1 MLILLTAVCGILVY
15 ASFTMNLSGGP
26 LNQVAGYV
34 FIPMQRG
41 INYVG
46 RWISDKTDNLKDLK
60 DVMEENQKLKVQVD
74 ELTSELNTIKLEQ
87 YELNNLRK
95 LLKLDQKYP
104 SYDKVAANVIGKDAG
119 NWFSLF
125 TIDKGTNDGIQIDM
139 NVIAG
144 SGLVGIVTDVGPNYA
159 KVRSIIDD
167 VSKISGMVR
176 TTSDRCIIHGDL
188 QEMNANQNIL
198 LTDLKDSKDKVAVGD
213 PVVTSNISDK
223 YLQGILIG
231 YINTIGVDSNNLTKS
246 GTVTPAVDFERI
258 EEVLVILEKKRVR
271 RERITEALMKR
282 KITVVLI
289 VIVCFLLQSTLF
301 KALSIASISPNLLI
315 IVTSSFGFMRG
326 KKEGL
331 MTGFFSGL
339 CIDIFYGG
347 TLGFYAMIYMYL
359 GYVNGMFR
367 KIFFPEDIKLP
378 MILITASDFVCNLLV
393 YLFQFL
399 FRRKFAF
406 PYYLTHIIIPELIYT
421 ILITV
426 FLYFIL
432 LKINQKLE
440 MSEKRSM
447 SKFV

>member
-176 TTSDRCIIHGDL
+176 TTSDR
-188 QEMNANQNIL
+188 
-198 LTDLKDSKDKVAVGD
+198 
-213 PVVTSNISDK
+213 P
-223 YLQGILIG
+223 
-231 YINTIGVDSNNLTKS
+231 
-246 GTVTPAVDFERI
+246 ER
-258 EEVLVILEKKRVR
+258 
-271 RERITEALMKR
+271 
-282 KITVVLI
+282 
-289 VIVCFLLQSTLF
+289 
-301 KALSIASISPNLLI
+301 
-315 IVTSSFGFMRG
+315 
-326 KKEGL
+326 
-331 MTGFFSGL
+331 
-339 CIDIFYGG
+339 
-347 TLGFYAMIYMYL
+347 
-359 GYVNGMFR
+359 
-367 KIFFPEDIKLP
+367 
-378 MILITASDFVCNLLV
+378 
-393 YLFQFL
+393 FQ
-399 FRRKFAF
+399 R
-406 PYYLTHIIIPELIYT
+406 
-421 ILITV
+421 
-426 FLYFIL
+426 
-432 LKINQKLE
+432 
-440 MSEKRSM
+440 
-447 SKFV
+447 